1 MGDAPGLL
9 DRLSKLAELL
19 NDGET
24 GLSALQVIVELATE
38 TTGAVGASFL
48 EFGQSGGRVIAAC
61 GELTWAL
68 GRPVDLKDPSNAKL
82 VSSPEIAE
90 VPVDRMGA
98 PGAKQMLGRGI
109 RWMIHVVAVSGG
121 TPIGSLQAFYSE
133 PQNNPQKLALIRLLA
148 AWAAHLYTDNT
159 GLPVGADGPVVASLA
174 DGLAVV
180 GPDGVVRSW
189 NPAAARLA
197 GVKAHDAVGRLL
209 VFPVPRPGEVLEH
222 QLASGGWIQAQSVV
236 LAGTDAMVVTFRE
249 RAPSL
254 RQQEARDLFI
264 ALTSHELRTPVTVI
278 RGYAD
283 TLVEHWDSL
292 DEAARRDAVFVV
304 GARARELAKL
314 VDRLLSAASDVAGL
328 VGPAVGVPFDL
339 VDALHAVAD
348 ELSADLRRDL
358 RLDLPAALPKALGDR
373 ASLAT
378 VVTELVTNACKYS
391 PDRVEVE
398 LSAGADSQTVW
409 LRVADRGAGIQ
420 PEHVERAFERFWQ
433 LEVGDNR
440 RYGGV
445 GLGLYLVRRIVE
457 RQRGWVSLRPREGGG
472 TVAEVRLPRPDASPG
487 GA

>member
-1 MGDAPGLL
+1 
-9 DRLSKLAELL
+9 
-19 NDGET
+19 
-24 GLSALQVIVELATE
+24 
-38 TTGAVGASFL
+38 
-48 EFGQSGGRVIAAC
+48 
-61 GELTWAL
+61 
-68 GRPVDLKDPSNAKL
+68 
-82 VSSPEIAE
+82 
-90 VPVDRMGA
+90 
-98 PGAKQMLGRGI
+98 
-109 RWMIHVVAVSGG
+109 
-121 TPIGSLQAFYSE
+121 
-133 PQNNPQKLALIRLLA
+133 
-148 AWAAHLYTDNT
+148 
-159 GLPVGADGPVVASLA
+159 
-174 DGLAVV
+174 
-180 GPDGVVRSW
+180 
-189 NPAAARLA
+189 
-197 GVKAHDAVGRLL
+197 
-209 VFPVPRPGEVLEH
+209 VLEH
-222 QLASGGWIQAQSVV
+222 QLNSGIWVQVQSVV

-249 RAPSL
+249 RVAST

-314 VDRLLSAASDVAGL
+314 VDRLLTAATDVAGL

-339 VDALHAVAD
+339 LDALHAVAG

-358 RLDLPAALPKALGDR
+358 RLALPATLPKALGDR
-373 ASLAT
+373 SSLAT

-433 LEVGDNR
+433 LEIGDKR

-457 RQRGWVSLRPREGGG
+457 RQRGWVSLRSREGGG
-472 TVAEVRLPRPDASPG
+472 TVAEVRLPRADASPG
-487 GA
+487 EVSS